1 MISRSQTGSQGE
13 AAATEYLR
21 QNGYFICARNWRQG
35 RYEIDIIARK
45 AGVLHIIEVKT
56 RRAGSLLK
64 PEETITPTKAAA
76 LRKAAAAYL
85 SQNPTTEEVAF
96 DLIAIDMFPDVTLEI
111 RFIADIIE
119 FGW

>member
-1 MISRSQTGSQGE
+1 MISKSQIGAQGE
-13 AAATEYLR
+13 AVATEYLR

-35 RYEIDIIARK
+35 RYEIDIVAEKMGI
-45 AGVLHIIEVKT
+45 LHLVEVKT

-76 LRKAAAAYL
+76 MRKAAAAYL
-85 SQNPTTEEVAF
+85 AQHPTHAEVEF
-96 DLIAIDMFPDVTLEI
+96 DLIAVDMFPDGNCDI
-111 RFIADIIE
+111 RFVENVVE